1 MPTGIEVRPEGV
13 IMPSG
18 PGVTKPVGSAAV
30 GGKEGEVEGERKTH
44 KPTDREGR
52 RKKKRKRERKRK

>member
-1 MPTGIEVRPEGV
+1 MPTGIEVKPEGV

-30 GGKEGEVEGERKTH
+30 RGK
-44 KPTDREGR
+44 
-52 RKKKRKRERKRK
+52 KRERDKE